1 MPVDGRPLRLFLLSA
16 IDVISAIGYQ
26 KKARHTR
33 GFWNVKGIVPIRPS
47 VSLPAALAPDLTR
60 AAELAREEKAAAT
73 RRAYRSDFRIF
84 EAWCR
89 NHGVSALPAA
99 PESVAA
105 FLAHDVE
112 SGSRPSTL
120 GRRVA
125 AIRYAHKLAGHDAPT
140 DDERVKATMRGIR
153 RSLGS
158 APRKKAPATA
168 ERIISMALAASDDMK
183 GLRDRALLLIGF
195 AGAFRRSELVALDI
209 EDLEE
214 SEHGFKVTIR
224 HSKTDQEGAGHIAIV
239 RGSVACPVAAL
250 KAWLEAAGIITGAV
264 FRSVKKCGS
273 VAGRLS
279 AQSVADIVKIY
290 AERVGLDPAQFA
302 GHSMRSGFLTSAA
315 KRGAS
320 IFKMMDQSRHRSVE
334 TLRGYVRDAEVFKE
348 HAGAGLL

>member
-1 MPVDGRPLRLFLLSA
+1 M
-16 IDVISAIGYQ
+16 
-26 KKARHTR
+26 
-33 GFWNVKGIVPIRPS
+33 NIVPIPPG
-47 VSLPAALAPDLTR
+47 VSLPAELASDLTR
-60 AAELAREEKAAAT
+60 AANYAREEKAEAT

-89 NHGVSALPAA
+89 HRGVSGLPATPA
-99 PESVAA
+99 TVAA
-105 FLAHDVE
+105 FLASDVE
-112 SGSRPSTL
+112 AGSRPSTL

-125 AIRYAHKLAGHDAPT
+125 AIRYAHKLAGHPAPT

-153 RSLGS
+153 RSLGT

-168 ERIISMALAASDDMK
+168 ERIIAMALSTGEDLK

-195 AGAFRRSELVALDI
+195 AGAFRRSELVALDL

-214 SEHGFKVTIR
+214 SELGFKVTIR
-224 HSKTDQEGAGHIAIV
+224 HSKTDQEGAGQTIAIV
-239 RGSVACPVAAL
+239 RGSVACPVVAL
-250 KAWLEAAGIITGAV
+250 KAWLEAAGISTGPV
-264 FRSVKKCGS
+264 FRSVKKGGV
-273 VAGRLS
+273 VAGRLP
-279 AQSVADIVKIY
+279 AQSVADIVKDY
-290 AERVGLDPAQFA
+290 AERVGLDRTLFA

-334 TLRGYVRDAEVFKE
+334 TLRGYIRDAEIFKE